1 MDVYFKR
8 SQTLCTTGKSND
20 WPTQNNKFLLVATR
34 RFISERLNEKIAR
47 NAVGIFERFHYNER
61 SKHNNEMVLRKIK
74 RENRD

>member
-34 RFISERLNEKIAR
+34 RFISERFNEKIAR
-47 NAVGIFERFHYNER
+47 NAVGIF
-61 SKHNNEMVLRKIK
+61 K
-74 RENRD
+74 